1 MGTTRPL
8 KIGIVCHP
16 TYGGS
21 GVVAAELGLGLAER
35 GHQVHV
41 FSHRRPIR
49 IPAEAPTLN
58 FHEVEVTTYPLFT
71 YPPYTLALATR
82 LYGVCREIGLD
93 VLHAHYAVP
102 HALSTY
108 LCRQMLGGAH
118 APGVPRLV
126 TTLHGTD
133 ITLVGLD
140 PSFYE
145 ITRFGL
151 LESDLVTAVSSH
163 LADQTKHDFKTD
175 QPVHVVPNFVDAERF
190 HPSRRSEAKRAEMLG
205 DEELLLGHLSNFRA
219 VKRVN
224 DVVRVF
230 DRLRHHVSARLLL
243 IGDGPERESVANLVG
258 ELGLQEKVQFLG
270 FYRDVPEL
278 LAQLD
283 LFFLPSD
290 YESFG
295 LAALEAMACGVPVVA
310 SSAGGLPEVIVDGV
324 SGVLCAPRDV
334 AAMAAR
340 SAELLRDP
348 VKRGAMAAAARR
360 RAEEEFPRS
369 HAIDRYERLYQ
380 QLLGDSPSVA

>member
-1 MGTTRPL
+1 MDRASSL
-8 KIGIVCHP
+8 KVGIVCHP

-21 GVVAAELGLGLAER
+21 GVVASELGLGLAER
-35 GHQVHV
+35 GHEIHV

-49 IPAEAPTLN
+49 IPSQAAHLH

-82 LYGVCREIGLD
+82 LYGVCKDHRLD
-93 VLHAHYAVP
+93 LLHAHYAVP

-108 LCRQMLGGAH
+108 LCRQMLAASGDR
-118 APGVPRLV
+118 VPKLV

-151 LESDLVTAVSSH
+151 LESDLVTAVSAH
-163 LADQTKHDFKTD
+163 LANQTRHDFRID
-175 QPVHVVPNFVDAERF
+175 GPIEVVPNFVDATRF
-190 HPSRRSEAKRAEMLG
+190 HPSRRNEALRAKLLG
-205 DEELLLGHLSNFRA
+205 DEEFLVGHLSNFRA

-230 DRLRHHVSARLLL
+230 HRLQEQVSARLVLV
-243 IGDGPERESVANLVG
+243 GDGPERESVANLAG
-258 ELGLQEKVQFLG
+258 ELGIKEKVQFLG
-270 FYRDVPEL
+270 FYRDVPEV

-283 LFFLPSD
+283 LFILPSD

-310 SSAGGLPEVIVDGV
+310 ANAGGLPEVIEDGV
-324 SGVLCAPRDV
+324 SGSLSPPRDV
-334 AAMAAR
+334 PSMVAR
-340 SAELLRDP
+340 SLTLLRDG
-348 VKRGAMAAAARR
+348 VRRTEMAKAARQ
-360 RAEEEFPRS
+360 RAEQVFPRNR
-369 HAIDRYERLYQ
+369 ALDRYEQLYYK
-380 QLLGDSPSVA
+380 LLDGAKTDT

>member
-1 MGTTRPL
+1 MGTPRSL
-8 KIGIVCHP
+8 KVGIVCHP

-21 GVVAAELGLGLAER
+21 GVVASELGLGLAER
-35 GHQVHV
+35 GHEIHV

-49 IPAEAPTLN
+49 IPPQAAHLH

-82 LYGVCREIGLD
+82 LYGVSKEHRLD
-93 VLHAHYAVP
+93 ILHAHYAVP
-102 HALSTY
+102 HSLSTY
-108 LCRQMLGGAH
+108 LCRQMLAAAGERL
-118 APGVPRLV
+118 PKLV

-151 LESDLVTAVSSH
+151 LESDLLTAVSTH
-163 LADQTKHDFKTD
+163 LANQTRHDFGID
-175 QPVHVVPNFVDAERF
+175 RAVEVVPNFVDATRF
-190 HPSRRSEAKRAEMLG
+190 HPSRRDEALRATLLG
-205 DEELLLGHLSNFRA
+205 DEEFLIGHLSNFRA

-230 DRLRHHVSARLLL
+230 HGIQEQVSARLVL
-243 IGDGPERESVANLVG
+243 IGDGPERESVANLAG
-258 ELGLQEKVQFLG
+258 ELGIQEKVQFLG

-283 LFFLPSD
+283 LFILPSD

-310 SSAGGLPEVIVDGV
+310 ANAGGLPEVIEDGV
-324 SGVLCAPRDV
+324 SGALSPPRDV
-334 AAMAAR
+334 ASMVARSLALLQNGARRAAMSRAAR
-340 SAELLRDP
+340 I
-348 VKRGAMAAAARR
+348 
-360 RAEEEFPRS
+360 RAEEVFPR
-369 HAIDRYERLYQ
+369 HRALDRYEQLYHGV
-380 QLLGDSPSVA
+380 LDGGAADT